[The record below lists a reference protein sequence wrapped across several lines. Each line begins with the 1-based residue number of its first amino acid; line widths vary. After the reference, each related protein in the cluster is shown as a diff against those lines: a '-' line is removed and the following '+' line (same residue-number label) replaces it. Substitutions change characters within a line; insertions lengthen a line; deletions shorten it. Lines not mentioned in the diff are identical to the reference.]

1 MQITG
6 RVKLADVAEL
16 AGVSIATVSK
26 VVNGR
31 YGIAPHTVAKVQRA
45 IDDLGYVP
53 NLSASGL
60 RSKSTGILGFLV
72 ADFEPYAAELL
83 KGAARATRGSQF
95 ELLAHAGGWSQG
107 WERRSIAR
115 LGGTLI
121 DGAVMATPTV
131 QHAATTVPV
140 VAIDPHYGP
149 NQVPTIDADSF
160 AGARDGTAHLIG
172 LGHTR
177 IGFIGGRKDLGTS
190 RLREGG
196 YREAMKN
203 AGLPVDEALLLYARY
218 EPRLAGEAA
227 RSLLSLPEPPTAM
240 FVSNDV
246 MALRVI
252 EVATE
257 MGVLVPEHLSVVGF
271 DDVPEASMLPRGL
284 TTVRQ
289 PLQAMGF
296 AAMEML
302 LRILDG
308 KEGSDHVR
316 VPTEL
321 VVRGTTAPPRPH

>member
-1 MQITG
+1 MEAEG
-6 RVKLADVAEL
+6 RVKLADVAAL

-31 YGIAPHTVAKVQRA
+31 YGVGSHTIARVQRA
-45 IDDLGYVP
+45 VDELGYVP

-60 RSKSTGILGFLV
+60 RSKSTGVLGFLV

-83 KGAARATRGSQF
+83 KGAARAAHGSDY

-107 WERRSIAR
+107 WERKSLGR
-115 LGGTLI
+115 LGGTLV

-131 QHAATTVPV
+131 QHAATSVPV
-140 VAIDPHYGP
+140 VAVDPHYGP
-149 NQVPTIDADSF
+149 NQGPTIDSDSF
-160 AGARDGTAHLIG
+160 AGAREGTAHLIG
-172 LGHTR
+172 LGHRR

-190 RLREGG
+190 RLREAGF
-196 YREAMKN
+196 RAAMED
-203 AGLPVDEALLLYARY
+203 AGLPVDDSLVVYARY
-218 EPRLAGEAA
+218 EPKLAGEAA
-227 RSLLSLPEPPTAM
+227 RALLAQPEPPTAL

-252 EVATE
+252 EVAE
-257 MGVLVPEHLSVVGF
+257 ENGVLVPERLSVIGF

-302 LRILDG
+302 LRILAGRDG
-308 KEGSDHVR
+308 ADHVR
-316 VPTEL
+316 MPTEL
-321 VVRGTTAPPRPH
+321 VVRGTTAQAP

>member
-1 MQITG
+1 METEG
-6 RVKLADVAEL
+6 RVKLADVAAL

-31 YGIAPHTVAKVQRA
+31 YGVSAHTIATVQRA
-45 IDDLGYVP
+45 VDELGYVP
-53 NLSASGL
+53 NLSASSL
-60 RSKSTGILGFLV
+60 RSKRAGVLGFLV

-83 KGAARATRGSQF
+83 KGAARAARGSGY

-107 WERRSIAR
+107 WERKSLAR
-115 LGGTLI
+115 IGGTLI

-131 QHAATTVPV
+131 QHAAGVIPI
-140 VAIDPHYGP
+140 VAVDPHYGP

-160 AGARDGTAHLIG
+160 SGARDGTSHLLD
-172 LGHTR
+172 LGHRR

-190 RLREGG
+190 RLREAGF
-196 YREAMKN
+196 RAAMEAHDV
-203 AGLPVDEALLLYARY
+203 AVDENLIVYARY
-218 EPRLAGEAA
+218 EPNLAGEAA
-227 RSLLSLPEPPTAM
+227 RALLGLPEPPTAL

-252 EVATE
+252 SIAQEC
-257 MGVLVPEHLSVVGF
+257 GVLVPEQLSVIGF
-271 DDVPEASMLPRGL
+271 DDIPEATLLPRGL

-302 LRILDG
+302 LRILSGTDG
-308 KEGSDHVR
+308 AEHVR
-316 VPTEL
+316 MPTEL
-321 VVRGTTAPPRPH
+321 VIRGTTAPPT